1 MIDFLKLPSPCYV
14 LDEELL
20 DRNLA
25 IIDRVRREAGAE
37 IIVAL
42 KACAMWSIFPE
53 LARHSDGATASSA
66 AEARLVFEEFGRP
79 AHTYAPVYTD
89 RNIEEI
95 LRCSDHITFNSVAQ
109 FERFGPMALL
119 RGISCGLRI
128 NPQYSPVETDL
139 YNPCV
144 PGSRLGVT
152 ADLLKELPAGIDG
165 LHFHVLCES
174 RPHHLRLALEAVEK
188 HFGQYLDRIKWLN
201 MGGGHLMTASWYDC
215 DRLIALL
222 KAFRSRHPN
231 LRLILEPGSAFT
243 WRTGFLVS
251 TVEDIV
257 ENGGV
262 TTAML
267 DVSFACHMPDCL
279 EMPYKPAIV
288 GAREPQEGDRRWRM
302 GGNSCLA
309 GDYCGDWE
317 FEHELQ
323 VGERIVFED
332 MIHYTMVKM
341 PAFLAGIRASGE
353 SSFKYLQNV
362 FSSVCPKEQGETLA
376 LYVAEKALNSYPV
389 PGACRVHGGGFA
401 GTMQAFVPAKYT
413 GEFRKAVDAVMGK
426 GACMVMH
433 VRPIGATKVL

>member
-25 IIDRVRREAGAE
+25 TVDRVRRESGAE

-53 LARHSDGATASSA
+53 LAKHSDGATASSA

-89 RNIEEI
+89 SNIDEI
-95 LRCSDHITFNSVAQ
+95 LNCSDHITFNSLSQ
-109 FERFGPMALL
+109 FRRFGQKALIN
-119 RGISCGLRI
+119 GISCGLRI
-128 NPQYSPVETDL
+128 NPQYSPVET
-139 YNPCV
+139 
-144 PGSRLGVT
+144 
-152 ADLLKELPAGIDG
+152 
-165 LHFHVLCES
+165 
-174 RPHHLRLALEAVEK
+174 
-188 HFGQYLDRIKWLN
+188 HFGAYLDRIKWLN

-262 TTAML
+262 TTAMP

-279 EMPYKPAIV
+279 EMPYKPAVI
-288 GAREPQEGDRRWRM
+288 GAHEPADGEKRWRM
-302 GGNSCLA
+302 GGTSCLA
-309 GDYCGDWE
+309 GDYCGDWA
-317 FEHELQ
+317 FDHELK
-323 VGERIVFED
+323 VGERVVFED
-332 MIHYTMVKM
+332 MIHYTMVKTTM
-341 PAFLAGIRASGE
+341 FNGVHHPAIVIARRDGRTDVIR
-353 SSFKYLQNV
+353 
-362 FSSVCPKEQGETLA
+362 
-376 LYVAEKALNSYPV
+376 
-389 PGACRVHGGGFA
+389 
-401 GTMQAFVPAKYT
+401 
-413 GEFRKAVDAVMGK
+413 EFGYEDFRNRMS
-426 GACMVMH
+426 
-433 VRPIGATKVL
+433 